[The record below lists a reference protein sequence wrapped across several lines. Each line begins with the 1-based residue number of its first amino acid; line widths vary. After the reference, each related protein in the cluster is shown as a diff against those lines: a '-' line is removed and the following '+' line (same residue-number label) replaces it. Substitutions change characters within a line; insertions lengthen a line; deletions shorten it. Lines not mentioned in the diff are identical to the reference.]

1 MQETLAAVYL
11 SGSEN
16 ALAAYRETPNVRAK
30 RAAEGGPLERPVMQ
44 KPNAGGKDNMKLW
57 IDTEFNEY
65 RGALISLALVAEDG
79 REWYGVRYCDD
90 PGWWVKEHVMPHLN
104 QEPQRDAT
112 LRGSLG
118 AFLCSFDSV
127 HIVSDWPGDI
137 AHLCNFLEWAP
148 GERVGPDCMTFEVR
162 RDLPDT
168 STTSRI
174 PHNAL
179 EDARALARGA
189 LAAA

>member
-1 MQETLAAVYL
+1 
-11 SGSEN
+11 
-16 ALAAYRETPNVRAK
+16 
-30 RAAEGGPLERPVMQ
+30 
-44 KPNAGGKDNMKLW
+44 MKLW

-79 REWYGVRYCDD
+79 REWYGVRYCDN

-104 QEPQRDAT
+104 QEPERDAV
-112 LRGSLG
+112 LRSALG
-118 AFLCSFDSV
+118 AFLRSFDSV

-168 STTSRI
+168 VKTSRI

-179 EDARALARGA
+179 EDVRALARGA
-189 LAAA
+189 LGAA

>member
-1 MQETLAAVYL
+1 M
-11 SGSEN
+11 
-16 ALAAYRETPNVRAK
+16 RI
-30 RAAEGGPLERPVMQ
+30 
-44 KPNAGGKDNMKLW
+44 W

-65 RGALISLALVAEDG
+65 HGSLISLALVADDG

-104 QEPQRDAT
+104 REPERDST
-112 LRGSLG
+112 LRSSLDEYLRG
-118 AFLCSFDSV
+118 FDSV
-127 HIVSDWPGDI
+127 HIVSDWPGDL

-148 GERVGPDCMTFEVR
+148 GERIGPDCMTFEVR

-168 STTSRI
+168 ATTSLI

-179 EDARALARGA
+179 EDARALARSV
-189 LAAA
+189 AATLTGVKE